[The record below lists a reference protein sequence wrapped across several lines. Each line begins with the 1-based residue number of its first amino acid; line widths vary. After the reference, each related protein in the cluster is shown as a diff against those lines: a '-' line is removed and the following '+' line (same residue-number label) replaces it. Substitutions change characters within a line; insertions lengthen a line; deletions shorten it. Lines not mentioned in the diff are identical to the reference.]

1 MKRSENVVTGRS
13 WSETALVRLE
23 APGLV
28 SRSSVRH
35 KATGRPGLTP
45 GRSGATLPLGELV
58 EKTLASFNFNTILTC
73 FTIRCHLARACAYL
87 SC

>member
-1 MKRSENVVTGRS
+1 MKRSVNVVTGRS
-13 WSETALVRLE
+13 RSETALVRQE
-23 APGLV
+23 ASGLV
-28 SRSSVRH
+28 SRSSWRH

-58 EKTLASFNFNTILTC
+58 RKTLALILINPNLTM
-73 FTIRCHLARACAYL
+73 FYHSCHLARARAYL